1 MVCVVNSK
9 ENAILDI
16 VHYRMSMGNIALAV
30 FFGLK
35 NTPLALLS
43 PFSYDGL
50 NLLHLIVGYT
60 AVAQMVFHGI
70 CYMKWEDMHQAWS
83 KLLEP
88 ENWGNRCGICHV
100 GSHDGVPQTFWIRD
114 LLHQPHHRLHPNTCF
129 RGIARTLLGR
139 EDLHSKSIYRLHLD
153 HRPLDPGMEIFN
165 FVDNRATLHALPN
178 GGVKLISTKQL
189 AWAAPGSHCF
199 VWIPSVRPFETHP
212 FTIVSNTSSGL
223 ELIMKSH
230 SGFTKA
236 AYEYA
241 VSKPGASVRVSFD
254 GPYGSFPDLACYDRI
269 VLIAGGSGATFTMGL
284 ACTILES
291 LGPDSAQFVDFI
303 WAVKTKGMNGWPHF
317 S

>member
-1 MVCVVNSK
+1 
-9 ENAILDI
+9 
-16 VHYRMSMGNIALAV
+16 MGNIALAV

-165 FVDNRATLHALPN
+165 FVDNRATLTKWRREADIDKTACV
-178 GGVKLISTKQL
+178 GGPRFTLLRLDPECSTIRDASFHYSIQHEFWSR
-189 AWAAPGSHCF
+189 AYY
-199 VWIPSVRPFETHP
+199 E
-212 FTIVSNTSSGL
+212 VSQWLHQSSL
-223 ELIMKSH
+223 
-230 SGFTKA
+230 
-236 AYEYA
+236 
-241 VSKPGASVRVSFD
+241 
-254 GPYGSFPDLACYDRI
+254 
-269 VLIAGGSGATFTMGL
+269 
-284 ACTILES
+284 
-291 LGPDSAQFVDFI
+291 
-303 WAVKTKGMNGWPHF
+303 
-317 S
+317 